1 MKWTRALIIV
11 VLTLSVWQ
19 LSSRVFSA
27 SAHAAPAGLIAAYG
41 FNEGGGTTVTDLSG
55 NGNSGAVSGAT
66 WTAAGRYGGALSFNG
81 TNNLVTVNDANL
93 LDLSNGMT
101 LEAWVRPTTLSG
113 WRTVILKERPSGLAY
128 ALYANTSANRPNS
141 ELETSNNSYEARG
154 TAKLSLN
161 MWAHL
166 VATFD
171 GATLRL
177 FVNGAQVRSLA
188 ANGSITASSG
198 PLRIGGNAVWGEYFA
213 GQIDEIRIYN
223 RALSQAEI
231 QTDMT
236 TPVGGAPT
244 PDTTPPTVSLTG
256 PANNGVVSGAITV
269 SASASDNVGVA
280 GVQFLLDG
288 VNVGAEDLTAP
299 YSVSWNTTTATN
311 GSHTLT
317 AAARDAAGN
326 RATSSPITVTV
337 SNGSDPSQ
345 VGAWSGRLTWPLVA
359 VHATLLH
366 TGKILLW
373 DGWELPVAAARLW
386 DPITQSFTAVPSPS
400 AVFCAG
406 HSMLADGR
414 LLVIGGHDGGE
425 IGIKDANIYDPA
437 TNQWTQVADMSVDRW
452 YPSATTLGDG
462 RVVALSG
469 QITPGLFADTPE
481 VYDPG
486 SGSWSLLPVNT
497 SSVQD
502 DEYPLSYLLPN
513 GTIYVI
519 GATPGKV
526 AILDVANQT
535 WTNAGD
541 SPVLLGTSVMYRPGK
556 IMTTGGGDPSQSN
569 QARTSTIVIDTNQ
582 SAPAWRQTA
591 AMAFPRYE
599 HNLVVLPDGKVLAV
613 GGTNVLSQTSPTG
626 PLAAEL
632 WDPLTETWATMSA
645 MQEVRQ
651 YHSTALLLPD
661 GRVLVAGGGRF
672 TTAVDHLTAEIY
684 SPPYLFNGARPTISA
699 APSTAEYGTTIRVQ
713 TPDAAN
719 IASVALIRPGSVT
732 HTLDMDQH
740 YVELTF
746 TKGTGELIVDIP
758 VNLNL
763 APPGYYMLFL
773 VNATGVPSTA
783 AFVRLSHS
791 AIRYEEVHPSIAYQG
806 SWGALVDSYASGGGY
821 KHSNNTG
828 ASATLT
834 FAGTGV
840 KWISDRWGDLGIARV
855 YLDGVLDAT
864 VDLYSA
870 VGTYQQVVYS
880 KSGLVSG
887 LHTLRI
893 EVTGTKNPASADAL
907 IDIDA
912 FEASEG
918 TNNPPSTPGVPVGPS
933 SGSPGQSYSYSLST
947 TDPDGD
953 QVTYKID
960 WGDGTTTTTT
970 TLANSGA
977 TVLAAHSWGT
987 AGSYSVRVMATD
999 APGASSGW
1007 SSALTVVITG
1017 TTTTTRYEETNA
1029 AITYQGV
1036 WGSQLDSNASGGG
1049 YKNSNNTGASATLTF
1064 TGTGVKWISDHWGDL
1079 GIARVYLDGV
1089 LDATVDLYSAVGTYQ
1104 QVVYSKSGLVSGLH
1118 TLRIEVTG
1126 TKNPASAD
1134 TLIDIDAFDV
1144 IN

>member
-569 QARTSTIVIDTNQ
+569 QARTSTIVIDMNQ

-613 GGTNVLSQTSPTG
+613 GGTSALNHSSSAG
-626 PLAAEL
+626 PLAVEL
-632 WDPLTETWATMSA
+632 WDPSTETWVTMSA

-661 GRVLVAGGGRF
+661 GRVLAAGGGR
-672 TTAVDHLTAEIY
+672 TSNATDHLTAEIY
-684 SPPYLFNGARPTISA
+684 SPPYLFKGARPTISG

-713 TPDAAN
+713 TPDAAS

-740 YVELTF
+740 YVELAF
-746 TKGTGELIVDIP
+746 TRGAGELMVDIP
-758 VNLNL
+758 VNPNL

-783 AFVRLSHS
+783 AFVRMM
-791 AIRYEEVHPSIAYQG
+791 P
-806 SWGALVDSYASGGGY
+806 ASGD
-821 KHSNNTG
+821 SEPPTAPTNLTG
-828 ASATLT
+828 QALAGAAGLSWTPAVDNVGVANYNIHRSTASGFIPSATN
-834 FAGTGV
+834 
-840 KWISDRWGDLGIARV
+840 RIAQTSSTT
-855 YLDGVLDAT
+855 YTDSGLAI
-864 VDLYSA
+864 
-870 VGTYQQVVYS
+870 GTYYFVVTARDGAGNVSTPSNQVAVNVVS
-880 KSGLVSG
+880 AAPGGLVAAYSFNEGSG
-887 LHTLRI
+887 TT
-893 EVTGTKNPASADAL
+893 VTDL
-907 IDIDA
+907 
-912 FEASEG
+912 
-918 TNNPPSTPGVPVGPS
+918 
-933 SGSPGQSYSYSLST
+933 SGSGNS
-947 TDPDGD
+947 
-953 QVTYKID
+953 
-960 WGDGTTTTTT
+960 GTI
-970 TLANSGA
+970 SGA
-977 TVLAAHSWGT
+977 TWTAAGRFGGALSFNGSSSWVTVNDVNSLDLTTGMTVEAWVRPT
-987 AGSYSVRVMATD
+987 ALN
-999 APGASSGW
+999 GW
-1007 SSALTVVITG
+1007 RTVVLKERPGTLAYALYANMSANRPSGEVTIPDGVDTQGTG
-1017 TTTTTRYEETNA
+1017 QLPLNTWSHLAVTYDGATLRLYVNGVQVSSRA
-1029 AITYQGV
+1029 AGGSIATSASPLRIGGNSV
-1036 WGSQLDSNASGGG
+1036 WGEYFAGQIDEIRIYNRARSQAEIQTDM
-1049 YKNSNNTGASATLTF
+1049 NTPLS
-1064 TGTGVKWISDHWGDL
+1064 
-1079 GIARVYLDGV
+1079 
-1089 LDATVDLYSAVGTYQ
+1089 
-1104 QVVYSKSGLVSGLH
+1104 
-1118 TLRIEVTG
+1118 
-1126 TKNPASAD
+1126 P
-1134 TLIDIDAFDV
+1134 
-1144 IN
+1144 